1 MSAGLPVVDTV
12 SVEMPADVPL
22 IVTDDG
28 LNPQVGG
35 GVPPVTLLQ
44 ENVIVPVYPFAGV
57 TVIVE
62 VDVLPVTTEA
72 GFNVVAASV

>member
-12 SVEMPADVPL
+12 SVEVPAEVPL

-28 LNPQVGG
+28 LNPQVGS

-57 TVIVE
+57 TVIVD

-72 GFNVVAASV
+72 GFSAVAASV

>member
-28 LNPQVGG
+28 LNPQVGS

-44 ENVIVPVYPFAGV
+44 ENVIVP
-57 TVIVE
+57 
-62 VDVLPVTTEA
+62 L
-72 GFNVVAASV
+72 

>member
-12 SVEMPADVPL
+12 SVEGTAEVPL

-28 LNPQVGG
+28 LNLQVGS

-44 ENVIVPVYPFAGV
+44 ERVTVPVYPFAGV
-57 TVIVE
+57 TVMVE
-62 VDVLPVTTEA
+62 DAVPPVTTEA
-72 GFNVVAASV
+72 GFSAVAPSE